1 MERSVGG
8 VGVLDKCVVVF
19 DALIDGPLA
28 LAGLVETTGLSRA
41 TAFRLAQALVAHGL
55 VRRDGEGRFALGGR
69 LIELGRHAEASF
81 GLVESALAYLRALR
95 DATGE
100 STQLYVPHGGSRL
113 CLVALDSPHE
123 LRTIVAQGAV
133 LPLGRGSAGRVLA
146 GADLGASG
154 WIESVEEREPGV
166 ASVSAPVVG
175 PTGDLVAAVS
185 VSGPLDRIS
194 RSPGR
199 RHGAAV
205 VAAASAISAAFP
217 AF

>member
-1 MERSVGG
+1 M
-8 VGVLDKCVVVF
+8 
-19 DALIDGPLA
+19 
-28 LAGLVETTGLSRA
+28 
-41 TAFRLAQALVAHGL
+41 
-55 VRRDGEGRFALGGR
+55 
-69 LIELGRHAEASF
+69 
-81 GLVESALAYLRALR
+81 
-95 DATGE
+95 
-100 STQLYVPHGGSRL
+100 PHGGSRL

-205 VAAASAISAAFP
+205 VATASAISAAFP